1 MSQEIHDRARKLITV
16 ARVEGISAR
25 DREWLD
31 GHLAACSQC
40 AGEASAVAAAIQLFR
55 GVPVV
60 ASPET
65 VRRTRAAVRERALEM
80 QAQRASSVPLWIA
93 VMVATISMIVTAP
106 YVWWTFAWLG
116 RVIRVPDPAWQ
127 VAFLMWWFLPA
138 SVLAAA
144 AAFRRNYVINE

>member
-40 AGEASAVAAAIQLFR
+40 AGEASAVAASIQLLR